1 MQNSTLNTNGYMLY
15 DNSIETLDKFCPMA
29 KLQKQVSNMK
39 YGEKE
44 EDREKK

>member
-1 MQNSTLNTNGYMLY
+1 MQNSTLNSNGFMLY
-15 DNSIETLDKFCPMA
+15 DNFVETLDKFRPIV
-29 KLQKQVSNMK
+29 KLQKQVSKMK

>member
-1 MQNSTLNTNGYMLY
+1 MQNSTLNWNGFMLY
-15 DNSIETLDKFCPMA
+15 DNSIETLDKFRPTV
-29 KLQKQVSNMK
+29 KLQKQVSKMK

>member
-1 MQNSTLNTNGYMLY
+1 MQNSTLNWNGFML
-15 DNSIETLDKFCPMA
+15 NEILDKFQPMV
-29 KLQKQVSNMK
+29 KLQKQVSKMK

>member
-1 MQNSTLNTNGYMLY
+1 MQNSTLNWNGFML
-15 DNSIETLDKFCPMA
+15 NETLDKFQPMV
-29 KLQKQVSNMK
+29 KLQKQVSKMK

>member
-1 MQNSTLNTNGYMLY
+1 MQNSTLNLNGFMLY
-15 DNSIETLDKFCPMA
+15 DNSIETLNKFHPMV
-29 KLQKQVSNMK
+29 KLQKQVSKMK